1 MKLRSLAAALMSV
14 CLVISSAGAQQM
26 TVEQAREEGK
36 ALGNAKR
43 QDESLSLIHI

>member
-1 MKLRSLAAALMSV
+1 MLRTLVAALVGVS
-14 CLVISSAGAQQM
+14 LVASPAGAQQM

-43 QDESLSLIHI
+43 QDESLVPTL